1 MDRDAGGRAQGL
13 KPALVADTS
22 RVPVSTIAAMA
33 TPPGPGAIGI
43 VRLSGPES
51 ARITRDVVGRV
62 PLARLA
68 TLLPMYRANGT
79 VLDRG
84 LVLYFPGP
92 ASYTGED
99 MVEFHTHGSPAILAA
114 LLQSLYAR
122 GASPARPG
130 EFTERAFLN
139 GKLDLLQ
146 AEAVADLISSSTEQ
160 ALKAA
165 NLAMAGHFSRA
176 AASIAERLVE
186 VRALLEAGIDFSD
199 ESAVEDA
206 HHLESLRAQT
216 TQLQIELGELLR
228 NARHGAQ
235 LARGQRVVLCGSPNA
250 GKSTLMNALSGNARA
265 IVSPQPGTTRDVLT
279 AELDLGGMLITLIDT
294 AGLHDA
300 EEAIEQEGI
309 RRAWEAI
316 TEADLVLLVYDA
328 AEEEASSVSLQR
340 ILPEA
345 GERLILVRNKIDLV
359 GELPEQKQSGAGPIE
374 IAITARNEQGLD
386 ILRENMRR
394 ALVREAETDT
404 PLLARERH
412 LRALMEAESLVG
424 FSDREE
430 FGADVVETAE
440 RLRLAHRALRELT
453 GDFTSEDL
461 LGEIFGRFCIGK

>member
-1 MDRDAGGRAQGL
+1 MT
-13 KPALVADTS
+13 DTPQ
-22 RVPVSTIAAMA
+22 VPGSTIAAVA

-43 VRLSGPES
+43 LRLSGPET
-51 ARITRDVVGRV
+51 ARITRAVAGRI
-62 PLARLA
+62 PPARQA
-68 TLLPMYRANGT
+68 TLLPMYGADGT
-79 VLDRG
+79 LLDRG

-114 LLQSLYAR
+114 LLQSLYAQ
-122 GASPARPG
+122 GASAARPG

-176 AASIAERLVE
+176 VAFVADRLIE

-199 ESAVEDA
+199 ESAVEEA
-206 HHLESLRAQT
+206 HHLESLHAQT
-216 TQLQIELGELLR
+216 TQLRAEVGELLR
-228 NARHGAQ
+228 NARHGAL

-265 IVSPQPGTTRDVLT
+265 IVSSQPGTTRDVLT
-279 AELDLGGMLITLIDT
+279 AELDLSGMLVTLTDT
-294 AGLHDA
+294 AGLHEA
-300 EEAIEQEGI
+300 EEEIEQEGI
-309 RRAWEAI
+309 RRAMEAI

-328 AEEEASSVSLQR
+328 AQEQEPSVSLQR
-340 ILPEA
+340 MLPAEDD
-345 GERLILVRNKIDLV
+345 RLIYVRNKIDLL
-359 GELPEQKQSGAGPIE
+359 GEQPGQRPSAAGPTE
-374 IAITARNEQGLD
+374 VAITARNEQGLD
-386 ILRENMRR
+386 ILRDNMRR
-394 ALVREAETDT
+394 ALAREAETDT

-412 LRALMEAESLVG
+412 LRALMEAEALVS
-424 FSDREE
+424 FSSKEE
-430 FGADVVETAE
+430 FAADVVETAE
-440 RLRLAHRALRELT
+440 RLRLAHQVLRELT
-453 GDFTSEDL
+453 GEFTSEDL